1 MFHPVKVILGMKP
14 FGAQQTII
22 YLPETTVLANTSV
35 SLSLSLCLCPSV
47 SLSVSAC
54 VCLTVFVC
62 LCLSVCLS
70 VSVSLCLSL
79 SLSRSVSVCLSVSLS
94 LICGT
99 SDDITIMG
107 RERKKGH
114 SLCHPARFGTEVVQ
128 PQRGINCIICAP
140 ISGPTNV
147 CLGQYL
153 VAEATDEDD
162 VIRKVGR
169 GDGDK
174 LF

>member
-1 MFHPVKVILGMKP
+1 MLHPVKVILGMKP

-22 YLPETTVLANTSV
+22 YLLETTVLANTSV

-47 SLSVSAC
+47 SLSVSVC

-70 VSVSLCLSL
+70 RSL
-79 SLSRSVSVCLSVSLS
+79 SVSVSVCLCLSVRLSLS

>member
-1 MFHPVKVILGMKP
+1 M
-14 FGAQQTII
+14 
-22 YLPETTVLANTSV
+22 
-35 SLSLSLCLCPSV
+35 
-47 SLSVSAC
+47 SLSV
-54 VCLTVFVC
+54 
-62 LCLSVCLS
+62 CLSVYLS
-70 VSVSLCLSL
+70 VSVSLCLFL
-79 SLSRSVSVCLSVSLS
+79 SVCLCLSVSLSVYLCLRLSLSVS

-99 SDDITIMG
+99 SDDITTMG

-114 SLCHPARFGTEVVQ
+114 SLCHPARDVRLGTEAVQ
-128 PQRGINCIICAP
+128 PQRGINCSICAP

-153 VAEATDEDD
+153 VAEATDGDD

-169 GDGDK
+169 GDVDK